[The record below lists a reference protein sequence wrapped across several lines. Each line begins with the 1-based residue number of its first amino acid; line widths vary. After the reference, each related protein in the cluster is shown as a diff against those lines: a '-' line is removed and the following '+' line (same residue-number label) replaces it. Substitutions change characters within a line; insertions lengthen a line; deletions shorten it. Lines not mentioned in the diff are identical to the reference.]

1 MIYYYILKSDFFLK
15 KMKLGNLVNN
25 TIDTNSII
33 NKTHKIL
40 KNLSPPCHHGDNESF
55 VI

>member
-1 MIYYYILKSDFFLK
+1 
-15 KMKLGNLVNN
+15 MKLGNLVNN

-33 NKTHKIL
+33 DKTYKTL
-40 KNLSPPCHHGDNESF
+40 KNLNPSCHHGDNELF